1 MCGITGIFAFRNEA
15 LPFLKRLDNA
25 VQTLS
30 KRGPDKNGTFF
41 HSCVALGHARLSV
54 IDTSDAASQPFTDNS
69 GRYTIVFNGEFYNFK
84 QHRDGLLKKGI
95 QLKSQSDTE
104 VLLYLYITE
113 GPSCLEK
120 INGFF
125 AFAIYDKEE
134 ESLFIARDRIGIK
147 PLFIYK
153 DDEKFIFASELKALL
168 QYGIHKEL
176 DYTSLF
182 QYLQLNYIPGP
193 FSILKNVTKLKPGK
207 YLQIRKDEIT
217 EKEYYKI
224 PFQPGDEIKKYSV
237 GYEDAQ
243 NIIFEL
249 LDNSVKLRMISDVP
263 LGAFLSG
270 GIDSSII
277 VALASK
283 YTERLN
289 TFSIGFKNEQLFD
302 ETRYAALVAE
312 KYKTNH
318 TVFSLSN
325 DDLFSVLFEVL
336 DYTDE
341 PFADSSALA
350 VYILSKHTRKH
361 VTVALSGDGAD
372 ELFGGYN
379 KHRAEFRIRN
389 AGVAEKSLRLLNP
402 LWNVLPQSRNSAF
415 ANKIRQFSRFA
426 DGMNLSADERYWKWC
441 GFADE
446 TEIENMLKVKINKEY
461 SERKRQILQYISEKG
476 SMHEVL
482 YSDMHLVLQN
492 DMLTKVDMMSMAN
505 SLEVRVPFLD
515 HNLVS
520 YAFSLPS
527 EFKIDK
533 RFGKKIIRDAFR
545 KKLPDEIYHRSKHG
559 FEVPLL
565 KWFRK
570 ELKSFIFDE
579 LLNED
584 FVREQGL
591 FDFVEISKLKE
602 KLFSNSPG
610 DAFARIWGLIVFQYW
625 WKKYF
630 KD

>member
-1 MCGITGIFAFRNEA
+1 MCGITGIFTFKENASSYKKKVEDAVIA
-15 LPFLKRLDNA
+15 LSR
-25 VQTLS
+25 
-30 KRGPDKNGTFF
+30 RGPDNSGTYF
-41 HSCVALGHARLSV
+41 HNNVALGHARLSV

-84 QHRDGLLKKGI
+84 QHRNDLLKKGVH
-95 QLKSQSDTE
+95 LKSQSDTE

-134 ESLFIARDRIGIK
+134 ESLFIARDRMGIK
-147 PLFIYK
+147 PLFIYRDNDK
-153 DDEKFIFASELKALL
+153 LIFASEMKAILA
-168 QYGIHKEL
+168 YGITKEL
-176 DYTSLF
+176 DQTSLF
-182 QYLQLNYIPGP
+182 EYLQLNYIPAP
-193 FSILKNVTKLKPGK
+193 FSIFKNVTKLKPGK
-207 YLQIRKDEIT
+207 YLQISKGEVT

-224 PFQPGDEIKKYSV
+224 PFQSSDEIKKNNA
-237 GYEDAQ
+237 GYENAQ
-243 NIIFEL
+243 NEIFKL

-277 VALASK
+277 VALSSK

-289 TFSIGFKNEQLFD
+289 TFSIGFKDEPLFD
-302 ETRYAALVAE
+302 ETRYASLVAE

-318 TVFSLSN
+318 TVFSLTN
-325 DDLFSVLFEVL
+325 DDFFSVLFEVL

-341 PFADSSALA
+341 PFSDSSALA

-379 KHRAEFRIRN
+379 KHKAEFRIRN
-389 AGVAEKSLRLLNP
+389 AGVVEKTLGLLNP
-402 LWNVLPQSRNSAF
+402 VWTILPQSRNSVV

-426 DGMNLSADERYWKWC
+426 DGMNLPADERYWKWC

-446 TEIENMLKVKINKEY
+446 TEIENILKVKVSKEY
-461 SERKRQILQYISEKG
+461 LERKSQILQYISEKG
-476 SMHEVL
+476 SINEVL

-492 DMLTKVDMMSMAN
+492 DMLTKIDIMSMAN

-515 HNLVS
+515 HNLVN
-520 YAFSLPS
+520 YVFSLPS

-545 KKLPDEIYHRSKHG
+545 KKLPNEIYHSPKHG

-610 DAFARIWGLIVFQYW
+610 DALARIWGLIVFQYW